1 MTVHCR
7 GADFSVMGLWS
18 YTLVMRD
25 HINKLR
31 KFHYAELVTS
41 AGVSLAMLAE
51 KCRLQATFLR
61 SIMTWGNGYC
71 QGDRGRFIQGGSK
84 LRPHEGT
91 ANFQ

>member
-31 KFHYAELVTS
+31 KIDYAELVT
-41 AGVSLAMLAE
+41 E
-51 KCRLQATFLR
+51 CRGQPGHACRKMPSSGNFLTIHYDLGQWLLLRGSRTFYFWR
-61 SIMTWGNGYC
+61 EQVKT
-71 QGDRGRFIQGGSK
+71 
-84 LRPHEGT
+84 P
-91 ANFQ
+91 